1 MSRTIHLACPGPI
14 DQPTGGYRY
23 DAAIVRALRDGG
35 RDVVVHAL
43 AGRHPL
49 ADNVARAAARACLTA
64 AVGGVLV
71 IDGLALPAFADLL
84 PSSAP
89 PVIAL
94 IHHPLALETGIDA
107 ATRRHFEAIEP
118 CLARAAQGIVVTS
131 PATVPAI
138 RAMGVSIDRVAVVTP
153 AVSRGAIPARRSR
166 ASTAVLCVASLTPR
180 KGHRVL
186 VAALA
191 RLTVR
196 RWHLTCIG
204 PTEYDAT
211 TTARVRMAI
220 GLARL
225 QRRVRLVGSRPSQAV
240 REAYRR
246 ADLFVLPSCY
256 EGYGMAFAEALA
268 AGLPVMASGAG
279 AVATTVPRGAG
290 LLVRAGDAKALARAL
305 RRVLQHP
312 LARRRLRQGAVSMAR
327 RFPDWPAQA
336 RRFAA
341 AIDALAAPG

>member
-1 MSRTIHLACPGPI
+1 MSRAIHLACPGPI

-23 DAAIVRALRDGG
+23 DAAIVDALRECG
-35 RDVVVHAL
+35 REVVVHAL

-49 ADNVARAAARACLTA
+49 ADDAAREA
-64 AVGGVLV
+64 ARRCIQAARGGMLV
-71 IDGLALPAFADLL
+71 IDGLALPAFAGLL
-84 PSSAP
+84 PSATM
-89 PVIAL
+89 PVVAL
-94 IHHPLALETGIDA
+94 IHHPLALETGIDPVA
-107 ATRRHFEAIEP
+107 RRHFEAIEP
-118 CLARAAQGIVVTS
+118 GLARATKGIIVTS

-138 RAMGVSIDRVAVVTP
+138 RAMGVPAGRIAVVTP
-153 AVSRGAIPARRSR
+153 AVPRTAIPARRAR
-166 ASTAVLCVASLTPR
+166 ASTSLLCVASLTPR

-191 RLTVR
+191 RMTSW

-204 PTEYDAT
+204 PTGYDGA
-211 TTARVRMAI
+211 TTARVRVAI

-246 ADLFVLPSCY
+246 ADLFVLPSYY

-268 AGLPVMASGAG
+268 AGLPVVASGAG

-290 LLVRAGDAKALARAL
+290 LIVRAGDAKALARAL
-305 RRVLQHP
+305 RRMLQHP
-312 LARRRLRQGAVSMAR
+312 QARRRLRQGAVSMAR
-327 RFPDWPAQA
+327 RFPDWPTQA

-341 AIDALAAPG
+341 AVDDLAAPS